1 MKPDS
6 SEAGFSLVET
16 LVAFAVIAAMSGVY
30 FETVIANARFAENV
44 TRRREAVLL
53 AQSLLAAAAAPNDS
67 NRMADKGATQ
77 GLTWDVMRRAH
88 GDGARDTA
96 VPLEEVQI
104 VIADRATGR
113 RLTSVRTLR
122 LAR

>member
-1 MKPDS
+1 MRSESP
-6 SEAGFSLVET
+6 EAGFSLVET
-16 LVAFAVIAAMSGVY
+16 LVAFAIIAAMSSVY
-30 FETVIANARFAENV
+30 FQAVSANAQFAQNI

-67 NRMADKGATQ
+67 NRMADKGTTQ
-77 GLTWDVMRRAH
+77 GLIWQVTRANR
-88 GDGARDTA
+88 GGGARDTS

-104 VIADRATGR
+104 VITDRSTGR
-113 RLTSVRTLR
+113 MLTRVRTLR